1 MNRLKRFL
9 TSDAG
14 LSIGASLLILPLTA
28 LIVYRTAGDEIA
40 IGFQYIAGIDRRI
53 LGSIAFYAML
63 LIAMSIWVVGKYV
76 RRNHDPRYFNG
87 TNILV
92 AVGTSIVTAEIH
104 AKTSGDPFM
113 TRVLYWPLASLAEF
127 VVRHWQDLL
136 ITAFIAVVC
145 KIVVP
150 IVRKRIALR
159 RELRVMRES
168 LPDTP
173 GNDPLFQEALVKY
186 QKERDSQQ

>member
-53 LGSIAFYAML
+53 LGSIAYYAML

-113 TRVLYWPLASLAEF
+113 THVLYWPLIATAEF
-127 VVRHWQDLL
+127 VVRYWLGLL
-136 ITAFIAVVC
+136 VIALLAVMC
-145 KIVVP
+145 KIMAPSVERR
-150 IVRKRIALR
+150 ITYRKDLR
-159 RELRVMRES
+159 AMRRHTAPAGEH
-168 LPDTP
+168 
-173 GNDPLFQEALVKY
+173 PLFQEELVKY